1 MVEYLFTSFLPHKGA
16 KEKTKIKDI
25 KWQELLFQISQH
37 GKRHRGN
44 RKKKKENEMT
54 LHQHIVLESVC
65 LDLDIHQSDR

>member
-1 MVEYLFTSFLPHKGA
+1 MAGITVS
-16 KEKTKIKDI
+16 DI
-25 KWQELLFQISQH
+25 TTWQEAW
-37 GKRHRGN
+37 GN